1 MVCFL
6 FSELSINAP
15 LTDPSMTQRS
25 VAVEKDREEERV
37 RERERARLCY
47 TVGPTSYVVRYL
59 SLSPPLLLSCVS
71 PFSIDDSL
79 QN

>member
-47 TVGPTSYVVRYL
+47 TVGPT
-59 SLSPPLLLSCVS
+59 
-71 PFSIDDSL
+71 
-79 QN
+79 